1 MTIVQI
7 APQSN
12 GAHAN
17 QTTIN
22 PLPTIPEGWAV
33 VPEGMEMPS
42 TFPFVD
48 IEVDGQ
54 VVTAMTPGV
63 APEPAPEPKRE
74 PTAEEDLLAMAV
86 DHEMRLTM
94 LELGMSEPVNS

>member
-33 VPEGMEMPS
+33 VPEGMETPS

-63 APEPAPEPKRE
+63 VPEPDPEPKQERGRDYAISQFAALDRVWENGRSGRE
-74 PTAEEDLLAMAV
+74 
-86 DHEMRLTM
+86 
-94 LELGMSEPVNS
+94 N